1 MYQRSGLV
9 ICGVAAA
16 LAFGCGSQQANTPPE
31 APSDDS
37 FAGARQDELESER
50 KEFIQDRRQQLD
62 ELDTEISR
70 LEARL
75 EHEGKFAN
83 AEEKAEWSQKL
94 FEVRQD
100 HQSARAELDRASQA
114 SPEEW
119 EEMRGGL
126 NTAFDTLQAGVSEVG
141 SDIADL
147 FRSSP
152 SGTTSAEAEV
162 DLCEMQVEGADATI
176 VEAQDRLVVQM
187 TTTSRDAVDELRQ
200 RAEKL
205 SQEAQES
212 ADSPQASEAERE
224 ATTEE
229 GSGTKERAASLI
241 ASVTVENIEDGVR
254 VIFTPAEGQQSALR
268 EQLED
273 EVEQIRNERC

>member
-1 MYQRSGLV
+1 MFRRNDLV

-31 APSDDS
+31 APEDDS
-37 FAGARQDELESER
+37 FAQARQNELESER

-83 AEEKAEWSQKL
+83 AEEKAQWSQKL
-94 FEVRQD
+94 FELRQD
-100 HQSARAELDRASQA
+100 HRSASAELDRASEA
-114 SPEEW
+114 TPEEW
-119 EEMRGGL
+119 EAMRGGL
-126 NTAFDTLQAGVSEVG
+126 NTTFDTLQAGVSEAG

-152 SGTTSAEAEV
+152 SGTTSAESQV
-162 DLCEMQVEGADATI
+162 DLCEMQVEGADASI
-176 VEAQDRLVVQM
+176 VEAQGQLVVQM
-187 TTTSRDAVDELRQ
+187 TTQDQDAVDELRE

-205 SQEAQES
+205 SREAQQ
-212 ADSPQASEAERE
+212 AAGSPQATETEPAGASE
-224 ATTEE
+224 EE
-229 GSGTKERAASLI
+229 DTKEQPSPLI
-241 ASVTVENIEDGVR
+241 AKVSVENIQDGVR
-254 VIFTPAEGQQSALR
+254 VIFTPAQGQRSALR
-268 EQLED
+268 EQLETK
-273 EVEQIRNERC
+273 VEQLRSERC